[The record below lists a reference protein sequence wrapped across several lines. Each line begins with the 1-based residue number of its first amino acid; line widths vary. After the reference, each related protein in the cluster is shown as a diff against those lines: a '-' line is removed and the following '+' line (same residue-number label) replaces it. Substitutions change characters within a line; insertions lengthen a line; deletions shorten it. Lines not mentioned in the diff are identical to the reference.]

1 MNGQEN
7 VQRGNQIMKRML
19 HLIGLGRKSAR
30 TVVFVC
36 TWICLLSISSARA
49 GVVAY
54 WTYPNNTTG
63 PLTADTTASGVTASI
78 AITTGTTD
86 FTQTGTTIND
96 PAPSPVASFAM
107 HLDDAAAAPVFVIN
121 LSGAGL
127 SGLGTYTLTFAGFSS
142 SATTRTITWNYS
154 INGGAFTAFT
164 AAQTDAVT
172 GTGTVPDWG
181 TVYSDTFAANSGNFS
196 TATSLSFRGT
206 YGAATTGGAY
216 FDNFELTAVGVPEPI
231 TYALAGFGLVFVGVG
246 ARRFYTARRRSATA
260 S

>member
-1 MNGQEN
+1 
-7 VQRGNQIMKRML
+7 MKKMFN
-19 HLIGLGRKSAR
+19 LIGLGGRMALPAIL
-30 TVVFVC
+30 VC
-36 TWICLLSISSARA
+36 TSICLLSISSARA
-49 GVVAY
+49 AVVAY
-54 WTYPNNTTG
+54 WTFPNNTTG
-63 PLTADTTASGVTASI
+63 PLTADVPTRSGVTASI

-107 HLDDAAAAPVFVIN
+107 HLDDAAAAPVFTIN
-121 LSGAGL
+121 LTGSGL
-127 SGLGTYTLTFAGFSS
+127 SGLGTYTLTYAAFSS
-142 SATTRTITWNYS
+142 SATARTVTWTYS

-164 AAQTDAVT
+164 AAQTDSIT

-181 TVYSDTFAANSGNFS
+181 TVYTDTFAANSGNFS

-216 FDNFELTAVGVPEPI
+216 FDNIELTAVGVPEPI

-246 ARRFYTARRRSATA
+246 ARRFYTARRRSAKA